1 MFSRIIR
8 LLRWFATCCN
18 LCIRHRRIVL
28 WIWALTQT
36 DPPDVVR
43 FFIVF
48 SFPISQC
55 AAIYVLVCL
64 TAAAVR
70 LGCTTE
76 NRVARKWKHG
86 ALSPPREHELI
97 CCNITG
103 QEGGTA
109 LSINVIVTRTG
120 PPQLAASCCSTPLL
134 SAAFAVRLLADN
146 PIQSFGHVLA
156 GPV

>member
-1 MFSRIIR
+1 MLQFVHSTPQNCVVDLGPHTDRS
-8 LLRWFATCCN
+8 TGCGS
-18 LCIRHRRIVL
+18 VL
-28 WIWALTQT
+28 HSFQ
-36 DPPDVVR
+36 
-43 FFIVF
+43 

-55 AAIYVLVCL
+55 AAIYALVCL

-76 NRVARKWKHG
+76 NRAARKWKHG
-86 ALSPPREHELI
+86 ALSPREHELL

>member
-1 MFSRIIR
+1 MLQFVHSTPQNCVVDLGPHTDRS
-8 LLRWFATCCN
+8 TGCGS
-18 LCIRHRRIVL
+18 VL
-28 WIWALTQT
+28 HSFQ
-36 DPPDVVR
+36 
-43 FFIVF
+43 

-76 NRVARKWKHG
+76 NRAARKWKHG

-120 PPQLAASCCSTPLL
+120 PPQLAASCCSKPLL